1 MTAHFDRGKRD
12 LAPAEGPRP
21 PGSPSQ
27 TLRPPPTDDDVVRIY
42 VSVGRRDGAHREDFS
57 DLLLDQGFD
66 EDDIVFVKVRD
77 RHTFVGV
84 PTDLETRAIQAF
96 DGTVICG
103 RTAQAERARL
113 RTEESR
119 ED

>member
-1 MTAHFDRGKRD
+1 MPEPGVISAAEV
-12 LAPAEGPRP
+12 LAR
-21 PGSPSQ
+21 PGS
-27 TLRPPPTDDDVVRIY
+27 DEDVVRIY
-42 VSVGRRDGAHREDFS
+42 VSVGRRDGAHREDFT
-57 DLLLDQGFD
+57 DVLLDQGFD

-103 RTAQAERARL
+103 RAAQAERARP
-113 RTEESR
+113 RSDGR
-119 ED
+119 PED